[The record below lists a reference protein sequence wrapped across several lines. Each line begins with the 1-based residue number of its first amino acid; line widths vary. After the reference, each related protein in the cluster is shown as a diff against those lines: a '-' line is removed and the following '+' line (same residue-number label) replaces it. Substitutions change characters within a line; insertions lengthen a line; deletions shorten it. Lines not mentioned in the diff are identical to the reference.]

1 MYKRQADE
9 LRPLREAKARGV
21 DITGETCPHYLLFD
35 EGAYETLGSIIRV
48 NPPVREA
55 HHQAALW
62 EALKDGTIDMI
73 ATDHAPHDP
82 EEKRR
87 DDIWTAD
94 CGFPGVE
101 TQMQLM
107 LTQVH
112 NGRLTLEDYVRM
124 AAGAPARAFGLFP
137 RKGAI
142 AVGADADIAFVD
154 MERRHV
160 IRAAELHSRGKITP
174 FEGMETVGL
183 PVHTMV
189 RGRFVMKDR
198 SLVVDTR
205 GWGSSVRRVQ
215 RMPEPQPRNTDQ
227 TMDAV
232 TQAVPQRRPRAAA

>member
-1 MYKRQADE
+1 
-9 LRPLREAKARGV
+9 
-21 DITGETCPHYLLFD
+21 
-35 EGAYETLGSIIRV
+35 
-48 NPPVREA
+48 
-55 HHQAALW
+55 
-62 EALKDGTIDMI
+62 
-73 ATDHAPHDP
+73 
-82 EEKRR
+82 
-87 DDIWTAD
+87 
-94 CGFPGVE
+94 
-101 TQMQLM
+101 MQLM